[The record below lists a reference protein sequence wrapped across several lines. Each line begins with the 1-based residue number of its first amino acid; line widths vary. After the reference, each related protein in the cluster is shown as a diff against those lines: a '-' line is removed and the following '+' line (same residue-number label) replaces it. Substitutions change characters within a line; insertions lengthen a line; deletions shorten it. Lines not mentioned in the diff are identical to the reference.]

1 MPTEKK
7 PRSCFVVAPI
17 GEPGSETRR
26 MSDQL
31 FDHIIKP
38 VAEELGYSPVRADQM
53 TEPGLIT
60 PQVMKAVM
68 ESDLVVADL
77 SGPNAS
83 VFYELS
89 LRHAIGKPVV
99 HLIREDERIPFDVR
113 DFRTIQYSTQSWD
126 SLESTK
132 RQLRDHIQATE
143 KPGYVLVSPIST
155 AVTLDALARQAPQAE
170 KGYAPILERILG
182 DLASLRSSVLRL
194 ESRAGSEPSPR
205 QGNVIQEGQAEA
217 EAMDRLSML
226 LPRREFNVVRLLYG
240 LHGARP
246 RTIEEVAGQLGQSP
260 AQIAAIRQ
268 SALARLRGDATLER
282 LLIDASFSA
291 PEPFGSDLRRLVN
304 HIPTGESTSE

>member
-7 PRSCFVVAPI
+7 SRSCFVVAPI

-31 FDHIIKP
+31 FDHVIKP
-38 VAEELGYSPVRADQM
+38 VAEELGYSAVRADQM

-60 PQVMKAVM
+60 PQVVKAVM

-143 KPGYVLVSPIST
+143 KSGYVLVSPIST

-194 ESRAGSEPSPR
+194 ESRASSEPTPR
-205 QGNVIQEGQAEA
+205 QGYVVQKGAE
-217 EAMDRLSML
+217 EADFLLRLRML
-226 LPRREFNVVRLLYG
+226 LPTREFNVVRLLYG
-240 LHGARP
+240 LQDGSS
-246 RTIEEVAGQLGQSP
+246 RTIKEAAVEFGEPPSR
-260 AQIAAIRQ
+260 IALIQKR
-268 SALARLRGDATLER
+268 ALARLHDDAILKG
-282 LLIDASFSA
+282 LMDDSFSA
-291 PEPFGSDLRRLVN
+291 VEPFFSNLQRLVKD
-304 HIPTGESTSE
+304 IVSVKSTS